1 MENKYQTKTEKE
13 MESSAWNFGR
23 GYVFEVVLDTIKNI
37 RQYRM
42 LSIFGVNTIEQDVYI
57 YDLNLKNTSR
67 LMSLR
72 RWMDSLKVLMLF
84 TKFNLKDKDHI
95 EIYKTNL
102 SRLKK
107 ISTKFKDLK
116 SEVKSRGKIQL
127 TIDEELFGLIIEDL
141 DSQLDGILDIL
152 NKVGLIFKQE
162 EVKNPK
168 EAILR

>member
-1 MENKYQTKTEKE
+1 MEDKYQTSGKE

-37 RQYRM
+37 RQYRV
-42 LSIFGVNTIEQDVYI
+42 LSVFGVNTLEQDIYI
-57 YDLNLKNTSR
+57 YDLNLKNQSR
-67 LMSLR
+67 LMSLS

-95 EIYKTNL
+95 EIYETNI

-107 ISTKFKDLK
+107 ISIKFKDLK
-116 SEVKSRGKIQL
+116 SEIKARGKIQL
-127 TIDEELFGLIIEDL
+127 TIDEKLFEFIIEDL
-141 DSQLDGILDIL
+141 DMMLVKILDIL